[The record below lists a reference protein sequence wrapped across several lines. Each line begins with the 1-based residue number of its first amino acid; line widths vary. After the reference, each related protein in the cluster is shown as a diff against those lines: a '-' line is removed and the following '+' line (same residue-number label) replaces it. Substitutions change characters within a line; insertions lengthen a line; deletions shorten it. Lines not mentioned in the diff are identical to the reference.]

1 MWAKVKMKWATV
13 DEWKGVT
20 FSPSELGELG
30 PIFDLACMHDTD
42 PDTSSLPICG
52 TFDLH
57 M

>member
-1 MWAKVKMKWATV
+1 MKWARV

-42 PDTSSLPICG
+42 LDTSSLPICG